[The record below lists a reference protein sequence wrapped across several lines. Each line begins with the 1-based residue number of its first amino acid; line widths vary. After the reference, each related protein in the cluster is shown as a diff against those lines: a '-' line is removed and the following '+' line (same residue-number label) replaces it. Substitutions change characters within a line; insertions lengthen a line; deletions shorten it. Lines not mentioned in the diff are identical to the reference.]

1 MEEIS
6 NIYPLWLV
14 AAVVLIF
21 ILLMFRRPLGAL
33 VHLLVRTA
41 LGVGALA
48 LIVPVGKL
56 LGIQLGVNLV
66 NALVLGALGVPGFGL
81 LMMLNWLV
89 GA

>member
-1 MEEIS
+1 MGEMS

-14 AAVVLIF
+14 AIVVLIF

-33 VHLLVRTA
+33 MRLLVRTA

-48 LIVPVGKL
+48 LFVPVGKL